1 MRRRFF
7 CVAFSRC
14 AWSAYLL
21 FFFVAAQEERWFQ
34 QYAGRGEANAAF
46 APPRLVFR
54 LPCGKD
60 FALLSGCAFRR
71 RERGR
76 LWVRLNV
83 GTAMELER

>member
-1 MRRRFF
+1 MRCFQQM
-7 CVAFSRC
+7 CLVGI
-14 AWSAYLL
+14 SAVFLWPYRK
-21 FFFVAAQEERWFQ
+21 ERWFQ

-76 LWVRLNV
+76 LWVRFNV
-83 GTAMELER
+83 RTAMRLER

>member
-1 MRRRFF
+1 MRCFQQM
-7 CVAFSRC
+7 CLVGI
-14 AWSAYLL
+14 SAVFLWPHRK
-21 FFFVAAQEERWFQ
+21 ERWFQ
-34 QYAGRGEANAAF
+34 KYAGRGEANAAF